1 MDPVTIAVVFAAALA
16 VIGAA
21 VGLMAIGQRLT
32 GRCLRGSCGGAGACP
47 TSPNRARDGPRRD
60 RMDQSAT
67 ESPRRR
73 APAAIGE
80 S

>member
-1 MDPVTIAVVFAAALA
+1 MDPLTIAVVFAAVLA

-47 TSPNRARDGPRRD
+47 TCPNRARGGSSGDP
-60 RMDQSAT
+60 MN
-67 ESPRRR
+67 
-73 APAAIGE
+73 
-80 S
+80 